1 LLRQTILA
9 LFLLAYLVQLS
20 VDEELLDG
28 LADEGFLEG
37 EVDAEAGV
45 R

>member
-1 LLRQTILA
+1 MLRQTILA

-28 LADEGFLEG
+28 FADEGFLEG